1 MGSSSKFAN
10 PVLLAVALSVAAT
23 FSAAAQSV
31 EHQAAHHGSTNGSV
45 LSTPFNV
52 STLASTHLDSSG
64 AAAPLHNSLLDR
76 VRNQVEPPNSSY
88 DPPVQGGPQSS
99 QGSGTR

>member
-10 PVLLAVALSVAAT
+10 PVLLAVALSVTAT
-23 FSAAAQSV
+23 FSAAAQSID
-31 EHQAAHHGSTNGSV
+31 HQAAHHGNTNGSV
-45 LSTPFNV
+45 LSTLFNV
-52 STLASTHLDSSG
+52 SLLASTHLNSPG
-64 AAAPLHNSLLDR
+64 AAASLQNSPLDR
-76 VRNQVEPPNSSY
+76 VRNQIEPQNSSY